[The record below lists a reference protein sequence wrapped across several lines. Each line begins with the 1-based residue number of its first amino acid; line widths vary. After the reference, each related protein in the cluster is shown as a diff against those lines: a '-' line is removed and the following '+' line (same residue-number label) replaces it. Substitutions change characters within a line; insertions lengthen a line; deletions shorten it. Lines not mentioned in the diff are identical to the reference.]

1 MSLSGTQNIQK
12 QRSFQQ
18 LRFNPQ
24 RMSRTGFPLKALFA
38 LRFPG
43 FWEWRIW
50 GYTGHRHGKSQ
61 EHAKVR
67 TETAGEEHGFPET
80 RDSEGLPSH
89 HPHALACWCLLQSWV
104 SKDTKVKLPPR
115 ENSHWR
121 NTDLQPPQMLTWP
134 QGLQYEAQ
142 KWDWQVLQTWWEKMA
157 GIEIT
162 LLIILGLLQ
171 SLQPL
176 P

>member
-38 LRFPG
+38 LRSPG

-67 TETAGEEHGFPET
+67 TETAGEEHSFPET

-89 HPHALACWCLLQSWV
+89 HHTLWLADVCSRAEFPRTRKWSCHPEKTHIGETQTYNHLRCSPGH
-104 SKDTKVKLPPR
+104 KDYNMRPR
-115 ENSHWR
+115 S
-121 NTDLQPPQMLTWP
+121 
-134 QGLQYEAQ
+134 GIG
-142 KWDWQVLQTWWEKMA
+142 KWEKMA
-157 GIEIT
+157 GTEIT